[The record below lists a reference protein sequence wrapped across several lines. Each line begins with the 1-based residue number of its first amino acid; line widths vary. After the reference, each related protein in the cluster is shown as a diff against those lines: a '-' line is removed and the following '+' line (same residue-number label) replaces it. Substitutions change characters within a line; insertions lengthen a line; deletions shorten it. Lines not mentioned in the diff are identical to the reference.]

1 MTLVGVPVS
10 FRSVAS
16 ALLSEDGLADPYPVY
31 RSLRER
37 ADDAARARIFADH
50 ARVREVLVHPRLSSD
65 RAPSIARGL
74 SEDVAEEADA
84 VTAALRSIVAFRDPP
99 GHTRIRRILTGA
111 LSSRAVADRASRVAA
126 LASRILDRMA
136 PAGEGD
142 LVGELFIPLPAQ
154 VVSEILGI
162 PEADHGRFARWANDI
177 VMYVGSGQA
186 DDGLVVRTAA
196 SFEEMH
202 DYLGGLI
209 AHRRSEPQDD
219 LLSAMIH
226 QDVAEDE
233 RLSDRE
239 IATNALFLMTAG
251 HETATNMLSN
261 GILTLLRHPEV
272 AERVRDDDATHA
284 PMVEEVLRFESP
296 VQMTARIAQQDVTVA
311 GAEVREGE
319 AVLVVLGAANRD
331 ETVFSEPDRFM
342 IDRTDLGHV
351 AFGHGPHW
359 CIGGNLARHEA
370 RVVLPMVLRRLERLE
385 LTGGDIDWQPT
396 LNFRGPRTLPVRWAA

>member
-1 MTLVGVPVS
+1 VSLGDSPVTL
-10 FRSVAS
+10 RSVAS
-16 ALLSEDGLADPYPVY
+16 ALLTGDGLADPYPVY
-31 RSLRER
+31 RELRER
-37 ADDAARARIFADH
+37 SDEAARARIFVDH
-50 ARVREVLVHPRLSSD
+50 ARVREVLVHPALSSD

-74 SEDVAEEADA
+74 SEDVASEAA
-84 VTAALRSIVAFRDPP
+84 TVTAALRSIVAFRDPP

-111 LSSRAVADRASRVAA
+111 LSSRAVSDRAERVAE

-136 PAGEGD
+136 PQGEGD
-142 LVGELFIPLPAQ
+142 LVDDLFLPLPAR

-162 PEADHGRFARWANDI
+162 PEPDHGRFARWANDI

-186 DDGLVVRTAA
+186 DDALAVRMAA
-196 SFEEMH
+196 SLEEMQ
-202 DYLGGLI
+202 DYLGTLI
-209 AHRRSEPQDD
+209 ARRRAEPEDD

-226 QDVAEDE
+226 QDVPDDE
-233 RLSDRE
+233 RLTDHE

-261 GILTLLRHPEV
+261 GLLTLLRHPQV
-272 AERVRDDDATHA
+272 AARVREDDTTH
-284 PMVEEVLRFESP
+284 PRMVEEVLRFESP
-296 VQMTARIAQQDVTVA
+296 VQMTARIAQHDLDVA
-311 GAEVREGE
+311 GAEVAEGE

-331 ETVFSEPDRFM
+331 ATVFDDPDRFT

-370 RVVLPMVLRRLERLE
+370 RVVIPMVLRRLEGLE
-385 LTGGDIDWQPT
+385 LTTSAVDWQPT